1 MVGCKRLRRP
11 GLIAFGVF
19 LLTCFVGTVSGFA
32 ATGPATF
39 THLTAGTTGVSACQ
53 TAPLRVSLVTSYD
66 ARLGEYGVT
75 AVVVSGLDS
84 GAPANCSGKRFQ
96 VALADNYGNALSET
110 SGTVPMSGT
119 TFSTDVTDANV
130 RASEVAA
137 VHVLISD

>member
-1 MVGCKRLRRP
+1 MVGRRRLRRP

-19 LLTCFVGTVSGFA
+19 LLTCFAGTVSGFA
-32 ATGPATF
+32 ATGPASF
-39 THLTAGTTGVSACQ
+39 PQLTAGTASVSACQ
-53 TAPLRVSLVTSYD
+53 TAPLRVSFVTSYD
-66 ARLGEYGVT
+66 AQLGEYGVT
-75 AVVVSGLDS
+75 AVVVSALDS

-119 TFSTDVTDANV
+119 TFSTDVTGANV